1 MNIKACYRIE
11 TALYSMGHVSFE
23 EALIA
28 SISDKKMFLRTIEL
42 SGINHAAKTCL
53 QQNENC

>member
-1 MNIKACYRIE
+1 
-11 TALYSMGHVSFE
+11 MGHVSFE

-28 SISDKKMFLRTIEL
+28 SISDKKMILQTIEL